1 MTLGPEGATRG
12 VCISVKQRVNGLRGT
27 FSMKIKMKMNVNKLG
42 AVLSLAAVS
51 AVSSLNAAAAEVTA
65 IGGDNFE
72 FSAANPAQT
81 LMVRG
86 DSFYNLTMGYK
97 GWTHHSAWMHMRLRH
112 GQQYRITATATVE
125 FNGQK
130 VLHPAIACWHRP
142 QREGL
147 VGTNYAYS
155 HFYNQ
160 WEDIVDPNAVDEVTK
175 QPLGQMRM
183 YFIKNAYDRDGLTG
197 AQMTDQYQQ
206 GNLAGI
212 LDGQEGKVEISL
224 VPQVSGVYQCVV
236 GGFNPEPPINSG
248 AAAAVKYPVE
258 VSVTGF

>member
-1 MTLGPEGATRG
+1 MYF
-12 VCISVKQRVNGLRGT
+12 IQKQYLSGLQGKY
-27 FSMKIKMKMNVNKLG
+27 SMKTERNMKMNFKKLG
-42 AVLSLAAVS
+42 VALSLAGVS
-51 AVSSLNAAAAEVTA
+51 AVSSLSATAAEVTA
-65 IGGDNFE
+65 IKGDNSE

-97 GWTHHSAWMHMRLRH
+97 GWTHHSAWMHMKLQH
-112 GQQYRITATATVE
+112 GQQYRITATVTDE
-125 FNGQK
+125 FNGEK

-147 VGTNYAYS
+147 VSTDYAYS

-175 QPLGQMRM
+175 QPLGQMKM
-183 YFIKNAYDRDGLTG
+183 YFIKNAYDRDGLTSQ
-197 AQMTDQYQQ
+197 QMTEQYQQ
-206 GNLAGI
+206 GNLVGV
-212 LDGQEGKVEISL
+212 LDGQEGKVEITF

-248 AAAAVKYPVE
+248 AAAGVKYPVE